1 MWRVTAM
8 ERYRVT
14 IKYTEPTY
22 AQARGIDVL
31 SYVGV
36 FNVMATD
43 PVDAIR
49 RATEMFHEAQRSS
62 GVSWARNIEVATCQ
76 RIDSSGRVLDS

>member
-1 MWRVTAM
+1 M

-14 IKYTEPTY
+14 IKYSEPTY

-43 PVDAIR
+43 PDDAVE
-49 RATEMFHEAQRSS
+49 RATELFHEAQRSS
-62 GVSWARNIEVATCQ
+62 GVSWAREIEAATCQ
-76 RIDSSGRVLDS
+76 LLDVHGRGH